1 MREMIKMVVVVTLL
15 AAASGVLLAGV
26 RNGTAA
32 RIEQQELFYVKGPA
46 ILNILKGCE
55 NDPITDRFKLK
66 DGELDRS
73 FFVGEFG
80 GKPDVVAFETS
91 AGGFG
96 GPIGVMVAINL
107 NDDKIVGVGVTT
119 HSETPGLGAR
129 AKDDPSFAKGFV
141 GNTILEPLKVRADG
155 GQVDAL
161 AGATV
166 TSRAVC
172 AAVTSA
178 GEIYKKLKSEI
189 QKEVAGVKLTPAKQ
203 GA

>member
-15 AAASGVLLAGV
+15 AAASGVLLAAV

-32 RIEQQELFYVKGPA
+32 RIEDQELFYVKGPA
-46 ILNILKGCE
+46 ILSIMKGCQ
-55 NDPITDRFKLK
+55 NDPITDRFKIK
-66 DGELDRS
+66 DGEVDRS
-73 FFVGEFG
+73 FFVGEFN

-96 GPIGVMVAINL
+96 GPIGVMVAINI
-107 NDDKIVGVGVTT
+107 NDDKIVGIGVTT

-129 AKDDPSFAKGFV
+129 AKEDPSFAKGFV
-141 GNTILEPLKVRADG
+141 GKSILEPLKVRADG
-155 GQVDAL
+155 GQIDAL
-161 AGATV
+161 AGATI

-178 GEIYKKLKSEI
+178 GDIYKKLKTEI
-189 QKEVAGVKLTPAKQ
+189 AKDAAAVQ
-203 GA
+203 LHPKTA